1 MEAKSTKIT
10 YPLRN
15 HIYVITAYSIV
26 VFGMN
31 LLGNAKVNLLA
42 LAMVVGINVIV
53 FYSLNQVANRF
64 FRYERLGPMVAQLL
78 VLIVFWYVA
87 VYLLIYE
94 IFPEIGRKLFG
105 VGSEFHLGKYIRNL
119 TAYLEKSLLAVVIFQ
134 LHKLSKARHRA
145 LLAEK
150 EKTIAQERQLK
161 EEAEKQLVLQR
172 ETMRIER
179 ENMRLRFTVLA
190 AQLKSHWLHNVTSKL
205 REELMLSPGMMQ
217 LFDAYL
223 DVLRYY
229 YKHGGPDTTLV
240 TLHDECHLVQLIKM
254 LNEMLN
260 DGRPTLKV
268 EIHEPMVA
276 RQLPPFIVS
285 TLLENA
291 FKFANQSDDLNPISL
306 TINSLPKA
314 LVISC
319 WNLID
324 HKRAAEAPK
333 SGVGLPSI
341 QQQLD
346 YFAPGANAMEILND
360 GVSFKITISIY
371 Y

>member
-1 MEAKSTKIT
+1 MKTNSTKIT
-10 YPLRN
+10 YPVRN
-15 HIYVITAYSIV
+15 HIYMITAYSIV
-26 VFGMN
+26 VYAMN

-53 FYSLNQVANRF
+53 FYSLNQVANKF

-78 VLIVFWYVA
+78 VLIIFWYMA

-94 IFPEIGRKLFG
+94 VFPGIGRKLFN

-119 TAYLEKSLLAVVIFQ
+119 TAYLEKSLLAVMIFQ
-134 LHKLSKARHRA
+134 LYKLSKARHQA

-172 ETMRIER
+172 EAMRIER
-179 ENMRLRFTVLA
+179 ENMRLRFTVQA
-190 AQLKSHWLHNVTSKL
+190 AQLKSHWLHNVTAKL
-205 REELMLSPGMMQ
+205 REELLLNPGKIA

-223 DVLRYY
+223 EVLRYY
-229 YKHGGPDTTLV
+229 YKHGGADSKLV
-240 TLHDECHLVQLIKM
+240 TLQDECHLVQLIKM

-268 EIHEPMVA
+268 KINEPLLA
-276 RQLPPFIVS
+276 RQLPPFIIS

-291 FKFANQSDDLNPISL
+291 FKFADQSDDLNPISL
-306 TINSLPKA
+306 TISSLPKK
-314 LVISC
+314 LSISC

-324 HKRAAEAPK
+324 HGRAAEAPK
-333 SGVGLPSI
+333 SGVGLHSI

-346 YFAPGANAMEILND
+346 YFAPGSNAVDIRND
-360 GVSFKITISIY
+360 GSAFKITISIY